1 MDWIDKTWINKTWLY
16 DQIRK
21 GVFSQVLQEMKL
33 IEQNRTLI
41 ESSSKGFL
49 DTIYNDMNT
58 LNTKLLKL

>member
-16 DQIRK
+16 DQIRE
-21 GVFSQVLQEMKL
+21 GFFSQVLQEMKL